1 MAFAGACSILIAD
14 EMASGASRKG
24 RIDRMSLYCATG
36 DVESELS
43 PQVLHDLLL
52 ETLAKLGRRNR
63 VLVVPPDQ
71 SRVHSRAGDLTRF
84 AWEYYGAK
92 LQAVLPA
99 LGTHAAMR
107 PEQIQ
112 RMFGEMPHQLFRVHN
127 WRTDV
132 ETLGEVPARFIQE
145 QSEGKLNYA
154 WPAQV
159 NRLVAH
165 GGFDLILSIGQVV
178 PHEVIGM
185 ANYNKNILVGT
196 GGRESIN
203 RSHYLGAVYG
213 MERIMGRAENPVR
226 NVLNYASDRFLRDL
240 PIVYVLTVV
249 GRTKDDN
256 LAVRGLFIGD
266 DAECFHRAA
275 ELSLKVNFETL
286 DQPIR
291 KAVVYLD
298 PHEFHSTWLGN
309 KAIYRTRMALA
320 DDAELIILAPG
331 VSKFGEDAAI
341 DALIRK
347 YGYRGTPATLEAV
360 KKNADLEGDLSAAA
374 HLIHGSSE
382 GRFTIRWCPG
392 QLSKEEVEGVGFE
405 YGDLTAM
412 LSRYSPEK
420 LRYGYNRVDGE
431 EVSFIPNP
439 GLGLWAYRG
448 KLCRDGDVERAAT
461 IGTKKLVDSHLG

>member
-1 MAFAGACSILIAD
+1 
-14 EMASGASRKG
+14 
-24 RIDRMSLYCATG
+24 MSLYLATG
-36 DVESELS
+36 GVESNLL
-43 PQVLHDLLL
+43 PQLQDLLTESL
-52 ETLAKLGRRNR
+52 TKLGQRNR

-71 SRVHSRAGDLTRF
+71 SRIHSRSGELTRY
-84 AWEYYGAK
+84 AWQYYGDR

-99 LGTHAAMR
+99 LGTHAAM
-107 PEQIQ
+107 PPDQIT
-112 RMFGEMPHQLFRVHN
+112 RMFGDIPQEIFCVHH

-132 ETLGEVPARFIQE
+132 ETLGEVPAEFIHE

-159 NRLVAH
+159 NRLITQ

-226 NVLNYASDRFLRDL
+226 NVLNYASDHFLRHL
-240 PIVYVLTVV
+240 PIVYTLTVV
-249 GRTKDDN
+249 GRTADGG

-266 DAECFHRAA
+266 DPECFHLAA
-275 ELSLKVNFETL
+275 ELSLKVNFEIL
-286 DQPIR
+286 DAPIR

-320 DDAELIILAPG
+320 NGAELIVLAPG
-331 VSKFGEDAAI
+331 VKEFGEDSAI

-360 KKNADLEGDLSAAA
+360 NRNADLAGDLGAAA

-392 QLSKEEVEGVGFE
+392 HVSKKEVEGVGFE
-405 YGDLTAM
+405 FGDLKTM
-412 LSRYSPEK
+412 LARYSPHR
-420 LRYGYNRVDGE
+420 LRHGYNRVDGE
-431 EVSFIPNP
+431 EVFFIPNP
-439 GLGLWAYRG
+439 GLGLWAYRD
-448 KLCRDGDVERAAT
+448 KL
-461 IGTKKLVDSHLG
+461 